1 MDDDEQELDESDD
14 YYADD
19 CDDSDE
25 EDEMKKGDRVL
36 HRATGLIGTVEEYDN
51 SYIWVQ
57 LDNDAGRCYVW
68 ASECSNVY

>member
-1 MDDDEQELDESDD
+1 MYEEDGYYDDE
-14 YYADD
+14 
-19 CDDSDE
+19 E
-25 EDEMKKGDRVL
+25 EDDMKKGSRVR

-68 ASECSNVY
+68 ASECSHV